1 MFCPFCKHSETTV
14 KDSRL
19 SEDGA
24 SIRRRRE
31 CPNCNSRFTTYE
43 RIQYKEIFIVKKS
56 GEKQFFDYGKLLSSI
71 KMALRKRKVTIDV
84 VEKVAGKIHQ
94 ELNLLNEVE
103 ISSKDVGELVMNE
116 LKVLDKVAFIRFA
129 SVYKNFESTED
140 FESFLK
146 NN

>member
-94 ELNLLNEVE
+94 ELN
-103 ISSKDVGELVMNE
+103 
-116 LKVLDKVAFIRFA
+116 
-129 SVYKNFESTED
+129 
-140 FESFLK
+140 
-146 NN
+146 

>member
-1 MFCPFCKHSETTV
+1 MFCPFCKHNETTV

-84 VEKVAGKIHQ
+84 VEKIAGKIHQ

-103 ISSKDVGELVMNE
+103 ISSEDVGELVMNE